1 MDHSLKQTPAILLE
15 DLQVTLPSRAGPV
28 AILRGI
34 ELEVATGDSIA
45 VVGPS
50 GSGKSTLLMVIAGL
64 ESATEGR
71 VRVVGADYATLDEDG
86 LARLRAA
93 NIGIV
98 FQSFHLVPTMTAI
111 ENVALPLEFLDQED
125 AFNAARAALAEVGLS
140 HREAHFPG
148 QLSGG
153 EQQRVAIARA
163 LSTRPA
169 LILADEPTGNLDLAT
184 GAVVMDLLFTLKER
198 LRATLLLITHDR
210 SLAKRCDRIV
220 SLADGRIVSPAPSA
234 RSLHRDGRQWRG
246 WRHYRASGDPLQA
259 QACARHCPARAGS
272 GAGGLTCSCCASRS
286 ASPPWR
292 PSARSPPRST
302 RRSPGRGAR

>member
-1 MDHSLKQTPAILLE
+1 MTNNSQAGPAIALAGVNLSLGHDAARVHILKDI
-15 DLQVTLPSRAGPV
+15 DLNIGNGE
-28 AILRGI
+28 AIGL
-34 ELEVATGDSIA
+34 
-45 VVGPS
+45 VGPS

-71 VRVVGADYATLDEDG
+71 VHVVGADYATLDEDG

-111 ENVALPLEFLDQED
+111 ENVALPLEFLDHED
-125 AFNAARAALAEVGLS
+125 AFNAARAALAEVGLT

-198 LRATLLLITHDR
+198 TGATLLLITHDR

-220 SLADGRIVSPAPSA
+220 SFADGRIVKPGAKRKVA
-234 RSLHRDGRQWRG
+234 
-246 WRHYRASGDPLQA
+246 AS
-259 QACARHCPARAGS
+259 
-272 GAGGLTCSCCASRS
+272 
-286 ASPPWR
+286 
-292 PSARSPPRST
+292 
-302 RRSPGRGAR
+302 

>member
-1 MDHSLKQTPAILLE
+1 MDHTLKQRRAAAIKLE
-15 DLQVTLPSRAGPV
+15 DLHVTLSSRAGPV

-34 ELEVATGDSIA
+34 DLSVAVGDAIA

-64 ESATEGR
+64 ERVTDGR
-71 VRVVGADYATLDEDG
+71 VQVMDTDYAGLDEDR

-98 FQSFHLVPTMTAI
+98 FQSFHLVPTMTAL
-111 ENVALPLEFLDQED
+111 ENVALPLEFLDRD
-125 AFNAARAALAEVGLS
+125 DSFGAARAALAEVGLS
-140 HREAHFPG
+140 HRESHFPG

-163 LSTRPA
+163 LSTRPS

-184 GAVVMDLLFTLKER
+184 GGEVMDLLFGLKER
-198 LRATLLLITHDR
+198 TGATLLLITHDR

-220 SLADGRIVSPAPSA
+220 SLADGRIVSAGAKRKVPAS
-234 RSLHRDGRQWRG
+234 
-246 WRHYRASGDPLQA
+246 
-259 QACARHCPARAGS
+259 
-272 GAGGLTCSCCASRS
+272 
-286 ASPPWR
+286 
-292 PSARSPPRST
+292 
-302 RRSPGRGAR
+302 

>member
-1 MDHSLKQTPAILLE
+1 MDRPLIPLKPPAILLE
-15 DLQVTLPSRAGPV
+15 GVEVTLPSRAGPV

-34 ELEVATGDSIA
+34 DLEVPTGDAVA

-64 ESATEGR
+64 ESATGGR
-71 VRVVGADYATLDEDG
+71 VNVVGADYAGLDEDG

-111 ENVALPLEFLDQED
+111 ENVALPLEFLDQAD
-125 AFNAARAALAEVGLS
+125 AFDKARAALGEVGLS
-140 HREAHFPG
+140 HRETHFPG

-163 LSTRPA
+163 LSPRPT

-184 GAVVMDLLFTLKER
+184 GAQVMDLLFTLKER
-198 LRATLLLITHDR
+198 TSATLLLITHDR
-210 SLAKRCDRIV
+210 NLAKRCDRIV
-220 SLADGRIVSPAPSA
+220 SLADGRIVSGAKRKVA
-234 RSLHRDGRQWRG
+234 
-246 WRHYRASGDPLQA
+246 AS
-259 QACARHCPARAGS
+259 
-272 GAGGLTCSCCASRS
+272 
-286 ASPPWR
+286 
-292 PSARSPPRST
+292 
-302 RRSPGRGAR
+302 

>member
-1 MDHSLKQTPAILLE
+1 MDHTLKQPPAILLE
-15 DLQVTLPSRAGPV
+15 GLQVTLPSRAGPV

-34 ELEVATGDSIA
+34 DLSVQVGDAIA

-64 ESATEGR
+64 EQATAGR
-71 VRVVGADYATLDEDG
+71 VSVLGTDFAGLDEDS

-111 ENVALPLEFLDQED
+111 ENVALPLEFLDHHD
-125 AFNAARAALAEVGLS
+125 AFNASRTSLAEVGLS
-140 HREAHFPG
+140 HRETHFPG

-163 LSTRPA
+163 LSTRPS

-184 GAVVMDLLFTLKER
+184 GAQVMDLLFTLRER
-198 LRATLLLITHDR
+198 TAATLLLITHDR

-220 SLADGRIVSPAPSA
+220 SLADGRIV
-234 RSLHRDGRQWRG
+234 
-246 WRHYRASGDPLQA
+246 
-259 QACARHCPARAGS
+259 
-272 GAGGLTCSCCASRS
+272 GAGAKRRVAAS
-286 ASPPWR
+286 
-292 PSARSPPRST
+292 
-302 RRSPGRGAR
+302 

>member
-1 MDHSLKQTPAILLE
+1 MDHTLKTRKPPAILLE
-15 DLQVTLPSRAGPV
+15 GVEVTLPSRAGPV

-34 ELEVATGDSIA
+34 DLEVGTGDAVA

-64 ESATEGR
+64 EAATGGH
-71 VRVVGADYATLDEDG
+71 VNVVGADYSTLDEDG

-125 AFNAARAALAEVGLS
+125 AFIKARAALPEVGLS

-163 LSTRPA
+163 LSTRPQ

-184 GAVVMDLLFTLKER
+184 GAIVMDLLFTLKER
-198 LRATLLLITHDR
+198 TGATLLLITHDR
-210 SLAKRCDRIV
+210 NLAKRCDRIV
-220 SLADGRIVSPAPSA
+220 SLADGRIVS
-234 RSLHRDGRQWRG
+234 
-246 WRHYRASGDPLQA
+246 
-259 QACARHCPARAGS
+259 
-272 GAGGLTCSCCASRS
+272 GGLKRKVAAS
-286 ASPPWR
+286 
-292 PSARSPPRST
+292 
-302 RRSPGRGAR
+302 

>member
-1 MDHSLKQTPAILLE
+1 MDHPVQTRKPPAIVLE
-15 DLQVTLPSRAGPV
+15 GVEVTLHSRAGPV
-28 AILRGI
+28 EILRGI
-34 ELEVATGDSIA
+34 DLEVPTGDAVA

-64 ESATEGR
+64 ESATSGR
-71 VRVVGADYATLDEDG
+71 VNVVGADYASLDEDG

-111 ENVALPLEFLDQED
+111 ENVALPLEFLDQTA
-125 AFNAARAALAEVGLS
+125 AFDKARTALGEVGLS
-140 HREAHFPG
+140 RRETHFPG

-184 GAVVMDLLFTLKER
+184 GAQVMDLLFTLKER
-198 LRATLLLITHDR
+198 TGATLLLITHDR
-210 SLAKRCDRIV
+210 NLAKRCNRIV
-220 SLADGRIVSPAPSA
+220 SLADGRIVS
-234 RSLHRDGRQWRG
+234 
-246 WRHYRASGDPLQA
+246 
-259 QACARHCPARAGS
+259 S
-272 GAGGLTCSCCASRS
+272 GAKRKVAAS
-286 ASPPWR
+286 
-292 PSARSPPRST
+292 
-302 RRSPGRGAR
+302 